1 MMKKFLRWSALL
13 LALCCCL
20 TAFAAAEDEPVVI
33 TTSVDTLTVA
43 VGRIADYELSISPR
57 SAKKGYT
64 FTISDESI
72 AEVLRDGRV
81 KGLKPGNCT
90 LTIGSKANPTA
101 TKVLDVIVV
110 KPARSVKAQLDQ
122 ETISV
127 GGTAQITAAVTPD
140 DATLQGVTYESRKP
154 EVATVD
160 ENGVVTGVSRGSAAI
175 RVKSE
180 DGYAQTSVTVQVR
193 QPAEE
198 IQLEL
203 SKSTLP
209 ENKTASVKAT
219 VLPKNT
225 NNKKLTWTSSD
236 ESIATVNQDGRVKGL
251 RPGTVTITAASAEV
265 PEVTGSIEVQV
276 VRLAKSVAFAQ
287 KEYGVIL
294 GQTAQ
299 LSVTVSPEDTTDK
312 SVTYQSNNPK
322 KVSVDEN
329 GVVTALAAGK
339 ATITATTADGS
350 RRQAT
355 TAVKVIVP
363 VTGVHFDTPDARV
376 GVDYYRTLNAVLEPK
391 EATNHNMTWTSS
403 DESIATVTGT
413 TNKPRVVGK
422 RWGRCV
428 VTGVTEDGGYTCT
441 VNINVGSLRHAAK
454 LVKLELRNHQPYLRL
469 KNVSNL
475 NLTGITF
482 AMKGTDEHDQPITMS
497 FRTGDTLYAEYPSDL
512 GPDETTYSGGFMLY
526 QPADFSHLENLSVAI
541 TGWTTDTGYYGSD
554 GQLYYTYNVPQD
566 QWDWISV
573 QTDLYR
579 TTPRTPTPTQAPT
592 QTVQNQ

>member
-1 MMKKFLRWSALL
+1 MKKFLRWNALL

-20 TAFAAAEDEPVVI
+20 TAFALAEEEPVVI

-43 VGRIADYELSISPR
+43 VGRIVDYELSISPR

-64 FTISDESI
+64 FTISDETV

-81 KGLKPGNCT
+81 KGRKQGTCT
-90 LTIGSKANPTA
+90 LTIGSKVDPTA

-110 KPARSVKAQLDQ
+110 QPAKSVKAQLDQ
-122 ETISV
+122 ETLSV
-127 GGTAQITAAVTPD
+127 GQTAQITASVSPE

-160 ENGVVTGVSRGSAAI
+160 ENGVVTGMSRGSATI

-203 SKSTLP
+203 AKATLP
-209 ENKTASVKAT
+209 EGKTATVKAT
-219 VLPKNT
+219 VLPKDT
-225 NNKKLTWTSSD
+225 NNKKLTWSSSD
-236 ESIATVNQDGRVKGL
+236 ESIATVNREGRVKGIQ
-251 RPGTVTITAASAEV
+251 PGTVTITAASAEV
-265 PEVTGSIEVQV
+265 PEVTGSIDVQV
-276 VRLAKSVAFAQ
+276 VRLAKSVAFEQ
-287 KEYGVIL
+287 KEYDVIL

-299 LSVTVSPEDTTDK
+299 LAVTVGPEDTTDK
-312 SVTYQSNNPK
+312 SVTYKSNNPK

-355 TAVKVIVP
+355 TVVRVIVP
-363 VTGVHFDTPDARV
+363 VTGVHFDQTDARV

-391 EATNHNMTWTSS
+391 DATNHNMTWTSS
-403 DESIATVTGT
+403 DESIATITGT

-422 RWGRCV
+422 HWGRCV
-428 VTGVTEDGGYTCT
+428 VTGTTEDGGYTCSL
-441 VNINVGSLRHAAK
+441 NINVGSLRHAVK
-454 LVKLELRNHQPYLRL
+454 IVKLELRNHQPYLRL

-475 NLTGITF
+475 NLTGISF
-482 AMKGTDEHDQPITMS
+482 AVTGTDEYDTPITMS
-497 FRTGDTLYAEYPSDL
+497 YRTGNTLYAEYL
-512 GPDETTYSGGFMLY
+512 AELAPDEYTSSEGFTWY
-526 QPADFSHLENLSVAI
+526 QPADFRHLENLSIAI
-541 TGWTTDTGYYGSD
+541 TGFTTDTGYYGSD
-554 GQLYYTYNVPQD
+554 GTLYYTYNVPQD
-566 QWDWISV
+566 QWDWVSV

-579 TTPRTPTPTQAPT
+579 ATPRTPAATEEPTK
-592 QTVQNQ
+592 

>member
-1 MMKKFLRWSALL
+1 MMKKFLRWNALL

-20 TAFAAAEDEPVVI
+20 TAFALAEEEPVVI

-57 SAKKGYT
+57 SARKGYT
-64 FTISDESI
+64 FTISDETI
-72 AEVLRDGRV
+72 AEALRDGRV
-81 KGLKPGNCT
+81 KGLRQGTCT
-90 LTIGSKANPTA
+90 LTIGSKADPTV

-110 KPARSVKAQLDQ
+110 QPAKSIKAQLDQ

-127 GGTAQITAAVTPD
+127 GQTAQITAELRPD
-140 DATLQGVTYESRKP
+140 DATLRGAAYESRRP

-160 ENGVVTGVSRGSAAI
+160 ANGVVTGVSRGSATI

-193 QPAEE
+193 QPAEAIE
-198 IQLEL
+198 LEL
-203 SKSTLP
+203 PKSTLP
-209 ENKTASVKAT
+209 EGKTATVKAT
-219 VLPKNT
+219 VLPKDT

-236 ESIATVNQDGRVKGL
+236 ERIATVNREGRVKGVQ
-251 RPGTVTITAASAEV
+251 PGTVTITAASAEV
-265 PEVTGSIEVQV
+265 PEVTGSIDVQV
-276 VRLAKSVAFAQ
+276 VRLARSAAFAQ
-287 KEYGVIL
+287 KEYDVIL

-299 LSVTVSPEDTTDK
+299 LAVAVSPEDTTDK
-312 SVTYQSNNPK
+312 SVTYKSNNPK

-355 TAVKVIVP
+355 TVVKVIVP
-363 VTGVHFDTPDARV
+363 VTGVRFDTPDARV

-391 EATNHNMTWTSS
+391 DATNHNMTWTSS

-428 VTGVTEDGGYTCT
+428 ITGVTEDGGYTCS
-441 VNINVGSLRHAAK
+441 VNINVGSLRHAAR
-454 LVKLELRNHQPYLRL
+454 LVKLELRKHQPYLRL

-482 AMKGTDEHDQPITMS
+482 AMKGTDEHDQPIVMS
-497 FRTGDTLYAEYPSDL
+497 FRTGDTLYAEYLSEL
-512 GPDETTYSGGFMLY
+512 APDEYTYSDGFTLY
-526 QPADFSHLENLSVAI
+526 QPADFTHLENLSVAI
-541 TGWTTDTGYYGSD
+541 TGWTTDTG
-554 GQLYYTYNVPQD
+554 
-566 QWDWISV
+566 
-573 QTDLYR
+573 
-579 TTPRTPTPTQAPT
+579 
-592 QTVQNQ
+592 

>member
-1 MMKKFLRWSALL
+1 MMKKFLRWNALL

-20 TAFAAAEDEPVVI
+20 TAFALAEEEPVVI

-43 VGRIADYELSISPR
+43 VGHIADYELSISPR
-57 SAKKGYT
+57 SARKGYT
-64 FTISDESI
+64 FTISDETI
-72 AEVLRDGRV
+72 AEALRDGRV
-81 KGLKPGNCT
+81 KGLRQGACT
-90 LTIGSKANPTA
+90 LTIGSKADPTV

-110 KPARSVKAQLDQ
+110 QPAKSIKAQLDQ

-127 GGTAQITAAVTPD
+127 GQTAQITAELRPD
-140 DATLQGVTYESRKP
+140 GATLRGAAYESRRP

-160 ENGVVTGVSRGSAAI
+160 ENGVVTGVSRGSATI
-175 RVKSE
+175 RVRSE

-193 QPAEE
+193 QPAEAIE
-198 IQLEL
+198 LDL

-209 ENKTASVKAT
+209 EGKTATVKAT
-219 VLPKNT
+219 VLPRDT

-236 ESIATVNQDGRVKGL
+236 EHIATVNREGQVKGVQ
-251 RPGTVTITAASAEV
+251 PGTVTITAASAEV
-265 PEVTGSIEVQV
+265 PEVTGSIDVQV
-276 VRLAKSVAFAQ
+276 VRLARSAAFAQ

-299 LSVTVSPEDTTDK
+299 LAVAVSPEDTTDK
-312 SVTYQSNNPK
+312 SVTYKSNNPK

-355 TAVKVIVP
+355 TVVKVIVP
-363 VTGVHFDTPDARV
+363 VTGVRFDTPDARV

-391 EATNHNMTWTSS
+391 DATNHNMTWTSS

-428 VTGVTEDGGYTCT
+428 ITGVTEDGGYTCS
-441 VNINVGSLRHAAK
+441 VNINVGSLRHAAR
-454 LVKLELRNHQPYLRL
+454 LVKLELRKHQPYLRL

-482 AMKGTDEHDQPITMS
+482 AMKGTDEHDQPIVMS
-497 FRTGDTLYAEYPSDL
+497 FRTGDTLYAEYLSEL
-512 GPDETTYSGGFMLY
+512 APDEYTYSDGFTLY
-526 QPADFSHLENLSVAI
+526 QPADFTHLENLSVAI

-579 TTPRTPTPTQAPT
+579 TTPRTPAATEEPAK
-592 QTVQNQ
+592 

>member
-1 MMKKFLRWSALL
+1 MMKKFLRWNALL

-20 TAFAAAEDEPVVI
+20 TAFALAEEEPVVI

-57 SAKKGYT
+57 SARKGYT
-64 FTISDESI
+64 FTISDETI
-72 AEVLRDGRV
+72 AEALRDGRV
-81 KGLKPGNCT
+81 KGLRQGTCT
-90 LTIGSKANPTA
+90 LTIGSKADPTV

-110 KPARSVKAQLDQ
+110 QPAKSIKAQLDQ

-127 GGTAQITAAVTPD
+127 GQTAQITAELRPD
-140 DATLQGVTYESRKP
+140 DATLRGAAYESRRP

-160 ENGVVTGVSRGSAAI
+160 ENGVVTGVSRGSATI
-175 RVKSE
+175 RVRSE

-193 QPAEE
+193 QPAEAIE
-198 IQLEL
+198 LEL
-203 SKSTLP
+203 PKSTLP
-209 ENKTASVKAT
+209 EGKTATVKAT
-219 VLPKNT
+219 VLPKDT

-236 ESIATVNQDGRVKGL
+236 ERIATVNREGRVKGIQ
-251 RPGTVTITAASAEV
+251 PGTVTITAASAEV
-265 PEVTGSIEVQV
+265 PEVTGSIDVQV
-276 VRLAKSVAFAQ
+276 VRLARSAAFAQ
-287 KEYGVIL
+287 KEYDVIL

-299 LSVTVSPEDTTDK
+299 LAVAVSPEDTTDK
-312 SVTYQSNNPK
+312 SVTYKSNNPK

-355 TAVKVIVP
+355 TVVKVIVP
-363 VTGVHFDTPDARV
+363 VTGVRFDTPDARV

-391 EATNHNMTWTSS
+391 DATNHNMTWTSS

-428 VTGVTEDGGYTCT
+428 ITGVTEDGGYTCS

-454 LVKLELRNHQPYLRL
+454 LVKLELRKHQPYLRL

-482 AMKGTDEHDQPITMS
+482 AMKGTDEHDQPIVMS
-497 FRTGDTLYAEYPSDL
+497 FRTGDTLYAEYLSEL
-512 GPDETTYSGGFMLY
+512 APDEYTYSDGFTLY
-526 QPADFSHLENLSVAI
+526 QPADFTHLENLSVAI

-579 TTPRTPTPTQAPT
+579 TTPRTPAATEEPAK
-592 QTVQNQ
+592 

>member
-1 MMKKFLRWSALL
+1 MKKFLRWNALL

-20 TAFAAAEDEPVVI
+20 TAFALAEEEPVVI

-57 SAKKGYT
+57 SARKGYT
-64 FTISDESI
+64 FTISDENI
-72 AEVLRDGRV
+72 AEALRDGRV
-81 KGLKPGNCT
+81 KGLRQGTCT
-90 LTIGSKANPTA
+90 LTIGSKADPTV

-110 KPARSVKAQLDQ
+110 QPAKSIKAQLDQ

-127 GGTAQITAAVTPD
+127 GQTAQITTELRPD
-140 DATLQGVTYESRKP
+140 DATLRGAVYESRRP

-160 ENGVVTGVSRGSAAI
+160 ENGVVTGVSRGSATI
-175 RVKSE
+175 RVRSE

-193 QPAEE
+193 QPAEAIE
-198 IQLEL
+198 LEL
-203 SKSTLP
+203 PKSTLP
-209 ENKTASVKAT
+209 EGKTATVKAT
-219 VLPKNT
+219 VLPKDT

-236 ESIATVNQDGRVKGL
+236 ERIATVNREGRVKGIQ
-251 RPGTVTITAASAEV
+251 PGTVTITAASAEV
-265 PEVTGSIEVQV
+265 PEVTGSIDVQV
-276 VRLAKSVAFAQ
+276 VRLARSAAFAQ
-287 KEYGVIL
+287 KEYDVIL
-294 GQTAQ
+294 GQTVQ
-299 LSVTVSPEDTTDK
+299 LAVAVSPEDTTDK
-312 SVTYQSNNPK
+312 SVTYKSNNPK

-355 TAVKVIVP
+355 TVVKVIVP
-363 VTGVHFDTPDARV
+363 VTGVRFDTPDARV

-391 EATNHNMTWTSS
+391 DATNHNMTWTSS

-428 VTGVTEDGGYTCT
+428 ITGVTEDGGYTCS
-441 VNINVGSLRHAAK
+441 VNINVGSLRHAAR
-454 LVKLELRNHQPYLRL
+454 LVKLELRKHQPYLRL

-482 AMKGTDEHDQPITMS
+482 AMKGTDEHDQPIVMS
-497 FRTGDTLYAEYPSDL
+497 FRTGDTLYAEYLSEL
-512 GPDETTYSGGFMLY
+512 APDEYTYSDGFTLY
-526 QPADFSHLENLSVAI
+526 QPADFTHLENLSVAI

-579 TTPRTPTPTQAPT
+579 TTPRTPAATEEPAK
-592 QTVQNQ
+592 

>member
-1 MMKKFLRWSALL
+1 MMKKFLRWNALL

-20 TAFAAAEDEPVVI
+20 TAFAMAETEPVVI

-43 VGRIADYELSISPR
+43 VGRIADYELSISPH

-64 FTISDESI
+64 FTISDETV

-81 KGLKPGNCT
+81 KGLKQGNCT
-90 LTIGSKANPTA
+90 LTIGSKVDPTA

-110 KPARSVKAQLDQ
+110 QPARSVKAQLDQ
-122 ETISV
+122 ETVFV
-127 GGTAQITAAVTPD
+127 GRTAQITASVRPE
-140 DATLQGVTYESRKP
+140 DATLQGVLYDSRRP

-160 ENGVVTGVSRGSAAI
+160 ANGVVTGVSRGSATI

-198 IQLEL
+198 IRLEL
-203 SKSTLP
+203 AKGTVP
-209 ENKTASVKAT
+209 ENKTETVKAT
-219 VLPKNT
+219 VLPKDT

-236 ESIATVNQDGRVKGL
+236 PSIATVNEDGRVKGL
-251 RPGTVTITAASAEV
+251 RPGTVTITAASAEA
-265 PEVTGSIEVQV
+265 PEVTGSIDVQV
-276 VRLAKSVAFAQ
+276 VRLAKSVAFVQ
-287 KEYGVIL
+287 KEYDVII

-355 TAVKVIVP
+355 TVVKVIVP

-391 EATNHNMTWTSS
+391 DATNHNMTWISS

-422 RWGRCV
+422 RWGRCII
-428 VTGVTEDGGYTCT
+428 TGVTEDGGYTCT

-579 TTPRTPTPTQAPT
+579 TTPRTPTPTEAPA

>member
-1 MMKKFLRWSALL
+1 MMKKFLRWNALL

-20 TAFAAAEDEPVVI
+20 TAFALAEEEPVVI

-57 SAKKGYT
+57 SARKGYT
-64 FTISDESI
+64 FTISDETI
-72 AEVLRDGRV
+72 AEALRDGRV
-81 KGLKPGNCT
+81 KGLRQGTCT
-90 LTIGSKANPTA
+90 LTIGSKADPTV

-110 KPARSVKAQLDQ
+110 QPAKSIKAQLDQ

-127 GGTAQITAAVTPD
+127 GQTAQITAELRPD
-140 DATLQGVTYESRKP
+140 DATLRGAAYESRRP

-160 ENGVVTGVSRGSAAI
+160 ANGVVTGVSRGSATI

-193 QPAEE
+193 QPAEAIE
-198 IQLEL
+198 LEL
-203 SKSTLP
+203 PKSTLP
-209 ENKTASVKAT
+209 EGKTATVKAT
-219 VLPKNT
+219 VLPKDT

-236 ESIATVNQDGRVKGL
+236 ERIATVNREGRVKGVQ
-251 RPGTVTITAASAEV
+251 PGTVTITAASAEV
-265 PEVTGSIEVQV
+265 PEVTGSIDVQV
-276 VRLAKSVAFAQ
+276 VRLARSAAFAQ
-287 KEYGVIL
+287 KEYDVIL

-299 LSVTVSPEDTTDK
+299 LAVAVSPEDTTDK
-312 SVTYQSNNPK
+312 SVTYKSNNPK

-355 TAVKVIVP
+355 TVVKVIVP
-363 VTGVHFDTPDARV
+363 VTGVRFDTPDARV

-391 EATNHNMTWTSS
+391 DATNHNMTWTSS

-428 VTGVTEDGGYTCT
+428 ITGVTEDGGYTCS
-441 VNINVGSLRHAAK
+441 VNINVGSLRHAAR
-454 LVKLELRNHQPYLRL
+454 LVKLELRKHQPYLRL

-482 AMKGTDEHDQPITMS
+482 AMKGTDEHDQPIVMS
-497 FRTGDTLYAEYPSDL
+497 FRTGDTLYAEYLSEL
-512 GPDETTYSGGFMLY
+512 APDEYTYSDGFTLY
-526 QPADFSHLENLSVAI
+526 QPADFTHLENLSVAI

-579 TTPRTPTPTQAPT
+579 TTPRTPAATEEPAK
-592 QTVQNQ
+592 

>member
-1 MMKKFLRWSALL
+1 MKKFLRWNALL

-20 TAFAAAEDEPVVI
+20 TAFALAEEEPVVI

-57 SAKKGYT
+57 SARKGYT
-64 FTISDESI
+64 FTISDETI
-72 AEVLRDGRV
+72 AEALRDGRV
-81 KGLKPGNCT
+81 KGLRQGTCT
-90 LTIGSKANPTA
+90 LTIGSKADPTV

-110 KPARSVKAQLDQ
+110 QPAKSIKAQLDQ

-127 GGTAQITAAVTPD
+127 GQTAQITAELRPD
-140 DATLQGVTYESRKP
+140 DATLRGAAYESRRP

-160 ENGVVTGVSRGSAAI
+160 ENGVVTGVSRGSATI
-175 RVKSE
+175 RVRSE

-193 QPAEE
+193 QPAEAIE
-198 IQLEL
+198 LEL
-203 SKSTLP
+203 PKSTLP
-209 ENKTASVKAT
+209 EGKTATVKAT
-219 VLPKNT
+219 VLPKDT

-236 ESIATVNQDGRVKGL
+236 ERIATVNREGRVKGVQ
-251 RPGTVTITAASAEV
+251 PGTVTITAASAEV
-265 PEVTGSIEVQV
+265 PEVTGSIDVQV
-276 VRLAKSVAFAQ
+276 VRLARSAAFAQ
-287 KEYGVIL
+287 KEYDVIM

-299 LSVTVSPEDTTDK
+299 LAVAVSPEDTTDK
-312 SVTYQSNNPK
+312 SVTYKSNNPK

-355 TAVKVIVP
+355 TVVKVIVP
-363 VTGVHFDTPDARV
+363 VTGVRFDTPDARV

-391 EATNHNMTWTSS
+391 DATNHNMTWTSS

-428 VTGVTEDGGYTCT
+428 ITGVTEDGGYTCS
-441 VNINVGSLRHAAK
+441 VNINVGSLRHAAR
-454 LVKLELRNHQPYLRL
+454 LVKLELRKHQPYLRL

-482 AMKGTDEHDQPITMS
+482 AMKGTDEHDQPIVMS
-497 FRTGDTLYAEYPSDL
+497 FRTGDTLYAEYLSEL
-512 GPDETTYSGGFMLY
+512 APDEYTYSDGFTLY
-526 QPADFSHLENLSVAI
+526 QPADFTHLENLSVAI

-579 TTPRTPTPTQAPT
+579 TTPRTPAATEEPAK
-592 QTVQNQ
+592 

>member
-1 MMKKFLRWSALL
+1 MKKFLRWNALL

-20 TAFAAAEDEPVVI
+20 TAFALAEEEPVVI

-57 SAKKGYT
+57 SARKGYT
-64 FTISDESI
+64 FTISDETI
-72 AEVLRDGRV
+72 AEALRDGRV
-81 KGLKPGNCT
+81 KGLRQGTCT
-90 LTIGSKANPTA
+90 LTIGSKADPTV

-110 KPARSVKAQLDQ
+110 QPAKSIKAQLDQ

-127 GGTAQITAAVTPD
+127 GQTAQITAELRPD
-140 DATLQGVTYESRKP
+140 DATLRGAAYESRRP

-160 ENGVVTGVSRGSAAI
+160 ENGVVTGVSRGSATI
-175 RVKSE
+175 RVRSE

-193 QPAEE
+193 QPAETIE
-198 IQLEL
+198 LEL
-203 SKSTLP
+203 PKSTLP
-209 ENKTASVKAT
+209 EGKTATVKAT
-219 VLPKNT
+219 VLPKDT

-236 ESIATVNQDGRVKGL
+236 ERIATVNREGRVKGIQ
-251 RPGTVTITAASAEV
+251 PGTVTITAASAEV
-265 PEVTGSIEVQV
+265 PEVTGSIDVQV
-276 VRLAKSVAFAQ
+276 VRLARSAAFAQ
-287 KEYGVIL
+287 KEYDVIL

-299 LSVTVSPEDTTDK
+299 LAVAVSPEDTTDK
-312 SVTYQSNNPK
+312 SVTYKSNNPK

-355 TAVKVIVP
+355 TVVKVIVP
-363 VTGVHFDTPDARV
+363 VTGVRFDTPDARV

-391 EATNHNMTWTSS
+391 DATNHNMTWTSS

-428 VTGVTEDGGYTCT
+428 ITGVTEDGGYTCS
-441 VNINVGSLRHAAK
+441 VNINVGSLRHAAR
-454 LVKLELRNHQPYLRL
+454 LVKLELRKHQPYLRL

-482 AMKGTDEHDQPITMS
+482 AMKGTDEHDQSIVMS
-497 FRTGDTLYAEYPSDL
+497 FRTGDTLYAEYLSEL
-512 GPDETTYSGGFMLY
+512 APDEYTYSDGFTLY
-526 QPADFSHLENLSVAI
+526 QPADFTHLENLSVAI

-579 TTPRTPTPTQAPT
+579 TTPRTPAATEEPAK
-592 QTVQNQ
+592 

>member
-1 MMKKFLRWSALL
+1 MMKKFLRWNALL

-20 TAFAAAEDEPVVI
+20 TAFALAEEEPVVI

-57 SAKKGYT
+57 SARKGYT
-64 FTISDESI
+64 FTISDETI
-72 AEVLRDGRV
+72 AEALRDGRV
-81 KGLKPGNCT
+81 KGLRQGTCT
-90 LTIGSKANPTA
+90 LTIGSKVDPTA
-101 TKVLDVIVV
+101 TKVLEVIVV
-110 KPARSVKAQLDQ
+110 QPARSVKAQLDK
-122 ETISV
+122 ETVFV
-127 GGTAQITAAVTPD
+127 GRTAQITASVRPE
-140 DATLQGVTYESRKP
+140 DATLQGVLYDSRRP

-160 ENGVVTGVSRGSAAI
+160 ANGVVTGVSRGSATI

-198 IQLEL
+198 IRLEL
-203 SKSTLP
+203 AKGTVP
-209 ENKTASVKAT
+209 ENKTATVKAT
-219 VLPKNT
+219 VLPKDT

-236 ESIATVNQDGRVKGL
+236 ERIATVNREGRVKGL
-251 RPGTVTITAASAEV
+251 QPGTVTITAASAEV
-265 PEVTGSIEVQV
+265 PEVTGSIDVQV
-276 VRLAKSVAFAQ
+276 VRLAKSAAFAQ
-287 KEYGVIL
+287 KEYDVIM

-299 LSVTVSPEDTTDK
+299 LAVAVSPEDTTDK
-312 SVTYQSNNPK
+312 SVTYKSNNPK

-355 TAVKVIVP
+355 TVVKVIVP
-363 VTGVHFDTPDARV
+363 VTGVRFDTPDARV

-391 EATNHNMTWTSS
+391 DATNHNMTWTSS

-428 VTGVTEDGGYTCT
+428 ITGVTEDGGYTCS
-441 VNINVGSLRHAAK
+441 VNINVGSLRHAAR
-454 LVKLELRNHQPYLRL
+454 LVKLELRKHQPYLRL

-482 AMKGTDEHDQPITMS
+482 AMKGTDEHDQPIVMS
-497 FRTGDTLYAEYPSDL
+497 FRTGDTLYAEYLSEL
-512 GPDETTYSGGFMLY
+512 APDEYTYSDGFTLY
-526 QPADFSHLENLSVAI
+526 QPADFTHLENLSVAI

-579 TTPRTPTPTQAPT
+579 ATPRTPAATEEPAK
-592 QTVQNQ
+592 

>member
-1 MMKKFLRWSALL
+1 MMKKFLRWNALL

-20 TAFAAAEDEPVVI
+20 TAFALAEEEPVVI

-57 SAKKGYT
+57 SARKGYT
-64 FTISDESI
+64 FTISDETI
-72 AEVLRDGRV
+72 AEALRDGRV
-81 KGLKPGNCT
+81 KGLRQGTCT
-90 LTIGSKANPTA
+90 LTIGSKADPTV

-110 KPARSVKAQLDQ
+110 QPAKSIKAQLDQ

-127 GGTAQITAAVTPD
+127 GQTAQITAELRPD
-140 DATLQGVTYESRKP
+140 DATLRGAAYESRRP

-160 ENGVVTGVSRGSAAI
+160 ENGVVTGVSRGSATI
-175 RVKSE
+175 RVRSE

-193 QPAEE
+193 QPAETIE
-198 IQLEL
+198 LEL
-203 SKSTLP
+203 PKSTLP
-209 ENKTASVKAT
+209 EGKTATVKAT
-219 VLPKNT
+219 VLPKDT

-236 ESIATVNQDGRVKGL
+236 ERIATVNREGRVKGIQ
-251 RPGTVTITAASAEV
+251 PGTVTITAASAEV
-265 PEVTGSIEVQV
+265 PEVTGSIDVQV
-276 VRLAKSVAFAQ
+276 VRLARSAAFAQ
-287 KEYGVIL
+287 KEYDVIL

-299 LSVTVSPEDTTDK
+299 LAVAVSPEDTTDK
-312 SVTYQSNNPK
+312 SVTYKSNNPK

-355 TAVKVIVP
+355 TVVKVIVP
-363 VTGVHFDTPDARV
+363 VTGVRFDTPDARV

-391 EATNHNMTWTSS
+391 DATNHNMTWTSS

-428 VTGVTEDGGYTCT
+428 ITGVTEDGGYTCS
-441 VNINVGSLRHAAK
+441 VNINVGSLRHAAR
-454 LVKLELRNHQPYLRL
+454 LVKLELRKHQPYLRL

-482 AMKGTDEHDQPITMS
+482 AMKGTDEHDQSIVMS
-497 FRTGDTLYAEYPSDL
+497 FRTGDTLYAEYLSEL
-512 GPDETTYSGGFMLY
+512 APDEYTYSDGFTLY
-526 QPADFSHLENLSVAI
+526 QPADFTHLENLSVAI

-579 TTPRTPTPTQAPT
+579 TTPRTPAATEEPAK
-592 QTVQNQ
+592 

>member
-1 MMKKFLRWSALL
+1 MMKKFLRWNALL

-20 TAFAAAEDEPVVI
+20 TAFALAEEEPVVI

-57 SAKKGYT
+57 SARKGYT
-64 FTISDESI
+64 FTISDETI
-72 AEVLRDGRV
+72 AEALRDGRV
-81 KGLKPGNCT
+81 KGLRQGTCT
-90 LTIGSKANPTA
+90 LTIGSKADPTV

-110 KPARSVKAQLDQ
+110 QPAKSIKAQLDQ

-127 GGTAQITAAVTPD
+127 GQTAQITAELRPD
-140 DATLQGVTYESRKP
+140 DATLRGAAYESRRP

-160 ENGVVTGVSRGSAAI
+160 ENGVVTGVSRGSATI
-175 RVKSE
+175 RVRSE

-193 QPAEE
+193 QPAEAIE
-198 IQLEL
+198 LEL
-203 SKSTLP
+203 PKSTLP
-209 ENKTASVKAT
+209 EGKTATVKAT
-219 VLPKNT
+219 VLPKDT

-236 ESIATVNQDGRVKGL
+236 ERIATVNREGRVKGVQ
-251 RPGTVTITAASAEV
+251 PGTVTVTAASAEV
-265 PEVTGSIEVQV
+265 PEVTGSIDVQV
-276 VRLAKSVAFAQ
+276 VRLARSAAFTQ
-287 KEYGVIL
+287 KEYDVIL

-299 LSVTVSPEDTTDK
+299 LAVAVSPEDTTDK
-312 SVTYQSNNPK
+312 SVTYKSNNPK

-355 TAVKVIVP
+355 TVVKVIVP
-363 VTGVHFDTPDARV
+363 VTGVRFDTPDARV

-391 EATNHNMTWTSS
+391 DATNHNMTWTSS

-428 VTGVTEDGGYTCT
+428 ITGVTEDGGYTCS
-441 VNINVGSLRHAAK
+441 VNINVGSLRHAAR
-454 LVKLELRNHQPYLRL
+454 LVKLELRKHQPYLRL

-482 AMKGTDEHDQPITMS
+482 AMKGTDEHDQPIVMS
-497 FRTGDTLYAEYPSDL
+497 FRTGDTLYAEYLSEL
-512 GPDETTYSGGFMLY
+512 APDEYSYSDGFTLY
-526 QPADFSHLENLSVAI
+526 QPADFTHLENLSVAI

-579 TTPRTPTPTQAPT
+579 TTPHTPAATEEPAK
-592 QTVQNQ
+592 

>member
-1 MMKKFLRWSALL
+1 MMKKFLRWNALL

-20 TAFAAAEDEPVVI
+20 TAFALAEEEPVVI

-57 SAKKGYT
+57 SARKGYT
-64 FTISDESI
+64 FTISDETI
-72 AEVLRDGRV
+72 AEALRDGRV
-81 KGLKPGNCT
+81 KGLRQGTCT
-90 LTIGSKANPTA
+90 LTIGSKADPTV

-110 KPARSVKAQLDQ
+110 QPAKSIKAQLDQ

-127 GGTAQITAAVTPD
+127 GQTAQITAELRPD
-140 DATLQGVTYESRKP
+140 DATLRGAAYESRRP

-160 ENGVVTGVSRGSAAI
+160 ENGVVTGVSRGSATI
-175 RVKSE
+175 RVRSE

-193 QPAEE
+193 QPAEAIE
-198 IQLEL
+198 LEL
-203 SKSTLP
+203 PKSTLP
-209 ENKTASVKAT
+209 EGKTATVKAT
-219 VLPKNT
+219 VLPKDT

-236 ESIATVNQDGRVKGL
+236 ERIATVNREGRVKGVQ
-251 RPGTVTITAASAEV
+251 PGTVTITAASAEV
-265 PEVTGSIEVQV
+265 PEVTGSIDVQV
-276 VRLAKSVAFAQ
+276 VRLARSAAFAQ
-287 KEYGVIL
+287 KEYDVIL

-299 LSVTVSPEDTTDK
+299 LAVAVSPEDTTDK
-312 SVTYQSNNPK
+312 SVTYKSNNPK

-355 TAVKVIVP
+355 TVVKVIVP
-363 VTGVHFDTPDARV
+363 VTGVRFDTPDARV

-391 EATNHNMTWTSS
+391 DATNHNMTWTSS

-428 VTGVTEDGGYTCT
+428 ITGVTEDGGYTCS
-441 VNINVGSLRHAAK
+441 VNINVGSLRHAAR
-454 LVKLELRNHQPYLRL
+454 LVKLELRKHQPYLRL

-482 AMKGTDEHDQPITMS
+482 AMKGTDEHDQPIVMS
-497 FRTGDTLYAEYPSDL
+497 FRTGDTLYAEYLSEL
-512 GPDETTYSGGFMLY
+512 APDEYTYSDGFTLY
-526 QPADFSHLENLSVAI
+526 QPADFTHLENLSVAI

-579 TTPRTPTPTQAPT
+579 TTPRTPAATEEPAK
-592 QTVQNQ
+592 

>member
-1 MMKKFLRWSALL
+1 MMKKFLRWNALL

-20 TAFAAAEDEPVVI
+20 TAFALAEEEPVVI

-57 SAKKGYT
+57 SARKGYT
-64 FTISDESI
+64 FTISDETI
-72 AEVLRDGRV
+72 AEALRDGRV
-81 KGLKPGNCT
+81 KGLRQGTCT
-90 LTIGSKANPTA
+90 LTIGSKADPTV
-101 TKVLDVIVV
+101 TKMLDVIVV
-110 KPARSVKAQLDQ
+110 QPAKSIKAQLDQ

-127 GGTAQITAAVTPD
+127 GQTAQITAELRPD
-140 DATLQGVTYESRKP
+140 DATLRGAAYESRRP

-160 ENGVVTGVSRGSAAI
+160 ENGVVTGVSRGSATI
-175 RVKSE
+175 RVRSE

-193 QPAEE
+193 QPAEAIE
-198 IQLEL
+198 LEL
-203 SKSTLP
+203 PKSTLP
-209 ENKTASVKAT
+209 EGKTATVKAT
-219 VLPKNT
+219 VLPKDT

-236 ESIATVNQDGRVKGL
+236 ERIATVNREGRVKGVQ
-251 RPGTVTITAASAEV
+251 PGTVTITAASAEV
-265 PEVTGSIEVQV
+265 PEVTGSIDVQV
-276 VRLAKSVAFAQ
+276 VRLARSAAFAQ
-287 KEYGVIL
+287 KEYDVIL

-299 LSVTVSPEDTTDK
+299 LAVAVSPEDTTDK
-312 SVTYQSNNPK
+312 SVTYKSNNPK

-355 TAVKVIVP
+355 TVVKVIVP
-363 VTGVHFDTPDARV
+363 VTGVRFDTPDARV

-391 EATNHNMTWTSS
+391 DATNHNMTWTSS

-428 VTGVTEDGGYTCT
+428 ITGVTEDGGYTCS
-441 VNINVGSLRHAAK
+441 VNINVGSLRHAAR
-454 LVKLELRNHQPYLRL
+454 LVKLELRKHQPYLRL

-482 AMKGTDEHDQPITMS
+482 AMKGTDEHDQPIVMS
-497 FRTGDTLYAEYPSDL
+497 FRTGDTLYAEYLSEL
-512 GPDETTYSGGFMLY
+512 APDEYTYSDGFTLY
-526 QPADFSHLENLSVAI
+526 QPADFTHLENLSVAI

-579 TTPRTPTPTQAPT
+579 TTPRTPAATEEPAK
-592 QTVQNQ
+592 

>member
-1 MMKKFLRWSALL
+1 MMKKFLRWNALL

-20 TAFAAAEDEPVVI
+20 TAFALAEEEPVVI

-43 VGRIADYELSISPR
+43 VGRIVDYELSISPR

-64 FTISDESI
+64 FTISDETV

-81 KGLKPGNCT
+81 KGRKQGTCT
-90 LTIGSKANPTA
+90 LTIGSKVDPTA

-110 KPARSVKAQLDQ
+110 QPAKSVKAQLDQ
-122 ETISV
+122 ETLSV
-127 GGTAQITAAVTPD
+127 GQTAQITASVSPE

-160 ENGVVTGVSRGSAAI
+160 ENGVVTGVSRGSATI

-180 DGYAQTSVTVQVR
+180 DGYAQTRVTVQVR

-203 SKSTLP
+203 AKATLP
-209 ENKTASVKAT
+209 EGKTATVKAT
-219 VLPKNT
+219 VLPKDT
-225 NNKKLTWTSSD
+225 NNKKLTWSSSD
-236 ESIATVNQDGRVKGL
+236 ESIATVNREGRVKGIQ
-251 RPGTVTITAASAEV
+251 PGTVTITAASAEV
-265 PEVTGSIEVQV
+265 PEVTGSIDVQV
-276 VRLAKSVAFAQ
+276 VRLAKSVAFEQ
-287 KEYGVIL
+287 KEYDVIL

-299 LSVTVSPEDTTDK
+299 LAVTVGPEDTTDK
-312 SVTYQSNNPK
+312 SVTYKSNNPK

-355 TAVKVIVP
+355 TVVRVIVP
-363 VTGVHFDTPDARV
+363 VTGVHFDQTDARV

-391 EATNHNMTWTSS
+391 DATNHNMTWTSS
-403 DESIATVTGT
+403 DESIATITGT

-422 RWGRCV
+422 HWGRCV
-428 VTGVTEDGGYTCT
+428 VTGTTEDGGYTCSL
-441 VNINVGSLRHAAK
+441 NINVGSLRHAVK
-454 LVKLELRNHQPYLRL
+454 IVKLELRNHQPYLRL

-475 NLTGITF
+475 NLTGISF
-482 AMKGTDEHDQPITMS
+482 AVTGTDEYDTPITMS
-497 FRTGDTLYAEYPSDL
+497 YRTGNTLYAEYL
-512 GPDETTYSGGFMLY
+512 AELAPDEYTSSEGFTWY
-526 QPADFSHLENLSVAI
+526 QPADFRHLENLSIAI
-541 TGWTTDTGYYGSD
+541 TGFTTDTGYYGSD
-554 GQLYYTYNVPQD
+554 GTLYYTYNVPQD
-566 QWDWISV
+566 QWDWVSV

-579 TTPRTPTPTQAPT
+579 ATPRTPAATEEPTK
-592 QTVQNQ
+592 

>member
-1 MMKKFLRWSALL
+1 MMKKFLRWNALL

-20 TAFAAAEDEPVVI
+20 TAFALAEEEPVVI

-57 SAKKGYT
+57 SARKGYT
-64 FTISDESI
+64 FTISDETI
-72 AEVLRDGRV
+72 AEALRDGRV
-81 KGLKPGNCT
+81 KGLRQGTCT
-90 LTIGSKANPTA
+90 LTIGSKADPTV

-110 KPARSVKAQLDQ
+110 QPAKSIKAQLDQ
-122 ETISV
+122 ETIFV
-127 GGTAQITAAVTPD
+127 GQTAQITAELRPD
-140 DATLQGVTYESRKP
+140 DATLRGAAYESRRP

-160 ENGVVTGVSRGSAAI
+160 ENGVVTGVSRGSATI
-175 RVKSE
+175 RVRSE

-193 QPAEE
+193 QPAEAIE
-198 IQLEL
+198 LEL
-203 SKSTLP
+203 PKSTLP
-209 ENKTASVKAT
+209 EGKTATVKAT
-219 VLPKNT
+219 VLPKDT

-236 ESIATVNQDGRVKGL
+236 ERIATVNREGRVKGVQ
-251 RPGTVTITAASAEV
+251 PGTVTITAASAEV
-265 PEVTGSIEVQV
+265 PEVTGSIDVQV
-276 VRLAKSVAFAQ
+276 VRLARSAAFTQ
-287 KEYGVIL
+287 KEYDVIL

-299 LSVTVSPEDTTDK
+299 LAVAVSPEDTTDK
-312 SVTYQSNNPK
+312 SVTYKSNNPK

-355 TAVKVIVP
+355 TVVKVIVP
-363 VTGVHFDTPDARV
+363 VTGVRFDTPDARV

-391 EATNHNMTWTSS
+391 DATNHNMTWTSS

-428 VTGVTEDGGYTCT
+428 ITGVTEDGGYTCS
-441 VNINVGSLRHAAK
+441 VNINVGSLRHAAR
-454 LVKLELRNHQPYLRL
+454 LVKLELRKHQPYLRL

-482 AMKGTDEHDQPITMS
+482 AMKGTDEHDQPIVMS
-497 FRTGDTLYAEYPSDL
+497 FRTGDTLYAEYLSEL
-512 GPDETTYSGGFMLY
+512 APDEYTYSDGFTLY
-526 QPADFSHLENLSVAI
+526 QPADFTHLENLSVAI

-579 TTPRTPTPTQAPT
+579 TTPRTPASTEEPAK
-592 QTVQNQ
+592 

>member
-1 MMKKFLRWSALL
+1 MMKKFLRWNALL

-20 TAFAAAEDEPVVI
+20 TAFALAEEEPVVI

-57 SAKKGYT
+57 SARKGYT
-64 FTISDESI
+64 FTISDETI
-72 AEVLRDGRV
+72 AEALRDGRV
-81 KGLKPGNCT
+81 KGLRQGTCT
-90 LTIGSKANPTA
+90 LTIGSKADPTV

-110 KPARSVKAQLDQ
+110 QPAKSIKAQLDQ

-127 GGTAQITAAVTPD
+127 GQTAQITAELRPD
-140 DATLQGVTYESRKP
+140 DATLRGAAYESRRP

-160 ENGVVTGVSRGSAAI
+160 ENGVVTGVSRGSATI
-175 RVKSE
+175 RVRSE

-193 QPAEE
+193 QPAEAIE
-198 IQLEL
+198 LEL
-203 SKSTLP
+203 PKSTLP
-209 ENKTASVKAT
+209 EGKTATVKAT
-219 VLPKNT
+219 VLPKDT

-236 ESIATVNQDGRVKGL
+236 ERIATVNREGRVKGVQ
-251 RPGTVTITAASAEV
+251 PGTVTITAASAEV
-265 PEVTGSIEVQV
+265 PEVTGSIDVQV
-276 VRLAKSVAFAQ
+276 VRLARSAAFAQ
-287 KEYGVIL
+287 KEYDVIL

-299 LSVTVSPEDTTDK
+299 LAVAVSPEDTTDK
-312 SVTYQSNNPK
+312 SVTYKSNNPK

-355 TAVKVIVP
+355 TVVKVIVP
-363 VTGVHFDTPDARV
+363 VTGVRFDTPDARV

-391 EATNHNMTWTSS
+391 DATNHNMTWTSS

-428 VTGVTEDGGYTCT
+428 ITGVTEDGGYTCS
-441 VNINVGSLRHAAK
+441 VNINVGSLRHAAR
-454 LVKLELRNHQPYLRL
+454 LVKLELRKHQPYLRL

-482 AMKGTDEHDQPITMS
+482 AMKGTDEHDQPIVMS
-497 FRTGDTLYAEYPSDL
+497 FRTGDTLYAEYLSEL
-512 GPDETTYSGGFMLY
+512 APDEYTYSDGFTLY
-526 QPADFSHLENLSVAI
+526 QPADFTHLENLSVAI

-579 TTPRTPTPTQAPT
+579 TTPHTPAATEEPAK
-592 QTVQNQ
+592 

>member
-1 MMKKFLRWSALL
+1 MMKKFLRWNALL

-20 TAFAAAEDEPVVI
+20 TAFALAEEEPVVI

-43 VGRIADYELSISPR
+43 VGRIVDYELSISPR

-64 FTISDESI
+64 FTISDETV

-81 KGLKPGNCT
+81 KGRKQGTCT
-90 LTIGSKANPTA
+90 LTIGSKVDPTA

-110 KPARSVKAQLDQ
+110 QPAKSVKAQLDQ
-122 ETISV
+122 ETLSV
-127 GGTAQITAAVTPD
+127 GQTAQITASVSPE

-160 ENGVVTGVSRGSAAI
+160 ENGVVTGVSRGSATI

-180 DGYAQTSVTVQVR
+180 DGYVQTSVTVQVR

-203 SKSTLP
+203 AKATLP
-209 ENKTASVKAT
+209 EGKTAAVKAT
-219 VLPKNT
+219 VLPKDT
-225 NNKKLTWTSSD
+225 NNKKLTWSSSD
-236 ESIATVNQDGRVKGL
+236 ESIATVNREGRVKGIQ
-251 RPGTVTITAASAEV
+251 PGTVTITAASAEV
-265 PEVTGSIEVQV
+265 PEVTGSIDVQV
-276 VRLAKSVAFAQ
+276 VRLAKSVAFEQ
-287 KEYGVIL
+287 KEYDVIL

-299 LSVTVSPEDTTDK
+299 LAVTVGPEDTTDK
-312 SVTYQSNNPK
+312 SVTYKSNNPK

-355 TAVKVIVP
+355 TVVRVIVP
-363 VTGVHFDTPDARV
+363 VTGVHFDQTDARV

-391 EATNHNMTWTSS
+391 DATNHNMTWTSS
-403 DESIATVTGT
+403 DESIATITGT

-428 VTGVTEDGGYTCT
+428 VTGTTEDGGYTCSL
-441 VNINVGSLRHAAK
+441 NINVGSLRHAVK
-454 LVKLELRNHQPYLRL
+454 IVKLELRNHQPYLRL

-475 NLTGITF
+475 NLTGISF
-482 AMKGTDEHDQPITMS
+482 AVTGTDEYDTPITMS
-497 FRTGDTLYAEYPSDL
+497 YRTGNTLYAEYL
-512 GPDETTYSGGFMLY
+512 AELAPDEYTSSEGFTWY
-526 QPADFSHLENLSVAI
+526 QPADFRHLENLAIAI
-541 TGWTTDTGYYGSD
+541 TGFTTDTGYYGSD
-554 GQLYYTYNVPQD
+554 GTLYYTYNVPQD
-566 QWDWISV
+566 QWDWVSV

-579 TTPRTPTPTQAPT
+579 ATPRTPAATEEPTK
-592 QTVQNQ
+592 

>member
-1 MMKKFLRWSALL
+1 MMKKFLRWNALL

-20 TAFAAAEDEPVVI
+20 TAFALAEEEPVVI

-57 SAKKGYT
+57 SARKGYT
-64 FTISDESI
+64 FTISDETI
-72 AEVLRDGRV
+72 AEALRDGRV
-81 KGLKPGNCT
+81 KGLRQGTCT
-90 LTIGSKANPTA
+90 LTIGSKADPTV

-110 KPARSVKAQLDQ
+110 QPAKSIKAQLDQ

-127 GGTAQITAAVTPD
+127 GQTAQITAELRPD
-140 DATLQGVTYESRKP
+140 DATLRGAAYESRRP

-160 ENGVVTGVSRGSAAI
+160 ENGVVTGVSRGSATI
-175 RVKSE
+175 RVRSE

-193 QPAEE
+193 QPAEAIE
-198 IQLEL
+198 LEL
-203 SKSTLP
+203 PKSTLP
-209 ENKTASVKAT
+209 EGKTATVKAT
-219 VLPKNT
+219 VLPKDT

-236 ESIATVNQDGRVKGL
+236 ERIATVNREGRVKGVQ
-251 RPGTVTITAASAEV
+251 PGTVTITAASAEV
-265 PEVTGSIEVQV
+265 PEVTGSIDVQV
-276 VRLAKSVAFAQ
+276 VRLARSAAFVQ
-287 KEYGVIL
+287 KEYDVIL

-299 LSVTVSPEDTTDK
+299 LAVAVSPEDTTDK
-312 SVTYQSNNPK
+312 SVTYKSNNPK

-355 TAVKVIVP
+355 TVVKVIVP
-363 VTGVHFDTPDARV
+363 VTGVRFDTPDARV

-391 EATNHNMTWTSS
+391 DATNHNMTWTSS

-428 VTGVTEDGGYTCT
+428 ITGVTEDGGYTCS
-441 VNINVGSLRHAAK
+441 VNINVGSLRHAAR
-454 LVKLELRNHQPYLRL
+454 LVKLELRKHQPYLRL

-482 AMKGTDEHDQPITMS
+482 AMKGTDEHDQPIVMS
-497 FRTGDTLYAEYPSDL
+497 FRTGDTLYAEYLSEL
-512 GPDETTYSGGFMLY
+512 APDEYTYSDGFTLY
-526 QPADFSHLENLSVAI
+526 QPADFTHLENLSVAI

-579 TTPRTPTPTQAPT
+579 TTPRTPAATEEPAK
-592 QTVQNQ
+592 

>member
-1 MMKKFLRWSALL
+1 MMKKFLRWNALL

-20 TAFAAAEDEPVVI
+20 TAFALAEEEPVVI

-57 SAKKGYT
+57 SARKGYT
-64 FTISDESI
+64 FTISDETI
-72 AEVLRDGRV
+72 AEALRDGRV
-81 KGLKPGNCT
+81 KGLRQGTCT
-90 LTIGSKANPTA
+90 LTIGSKADPTV

-110 KPARSVKAQLDQ
+110 QPAKSIKAQLDQ

-127 GGTAQITAAVTPD
+127 GQTAQITAELRPD
-140 DATLQGVTYESRKP
+140 DATLRGAAYESRRP

-160 ENGVVTGVSRGSAAI
+160 ENGVVTGVSRGSATI
-175 RVKSE
+175 RVRSE

-193 QPAEE
+193 QPAEAIE
-198 IQLEL
+198 LEL
-203 SKSTLP
+203 PKSTLP
-209 ENKTASVKAT
+209 EGKTATVKAT
-219 VLPKNT
+219 VLPKDT

-236 ESIATVNQDGRVKGL
+236 ERIATVNREGRVKGVQ
-251 RPGTVTITAASAEV
+251 PGTVTITAASAEV
-265 PEVTGSIEVQV
+265 PEVTGSIDVQV
-276 VRLAKSVAFAQ
+276 VRLARSAAFAQ
-287 KEYGVIL
+287 KEYDVIL

-299 LSVTVSPEDTTDK
+299 LVVAVSPEDTTDK
-312 SVTYQSNNPK
+312 SVTYKSNNPK

-355 TAVKVIVP
+355 TVVKVIVP
-363 VTGVHFDTPDARV
+363 VTGVRFDTPDARV

-391 EATNHNMTWTSS
+391 DATNHNMTWTSS

-579 TTPRTPTPTQAPT
+579 TTPRTPAATEEPAK
-592 QTVQNQ
+592 

>member
-1 MMKKFLRWSALL
+1 MMKKFLRWNALL

-20 TAFAAAEDEPVVI
+20 TAFALAEEEPVVI

-57 SAKKGYT
+57 SARKGYT
-64 FTISDESI
+64 FTISDETI
-72 AEVLRDGRV
+72 AEALRDGRV
-81 KGLKPGNCT
+81 KGLRQGTCT
-90 LTIGSKANPTA
+90 LTIGSKADSTV

-110 KPARSVKAQLDQ
+110 QPAKSIKAQLDQ

-127 GGTAQITAAVTPD
+127 GQTAQITAELRPD
-140 DATLQGVTYESRKP
+140 DATLRGAAYESRRP

-160 ENGVVTGVSRGSAAI
+160 ANGVVTGVSRGSATI
-175 RVKSE
+175 RVRSE

-193 QPAEE
+193 QPAETIE
-198 IQLEL
+198 LEL
-203 SKSTLP
+203 PKSTLP
-209 ENKTASVKAT
+209 EGKTATVKAT
-219 VLPKNT
+219 VLPKDT

-236 ESIATVNQDGRVKGL
+236 ERIATVNREGRVKGIQ
-251 RPGTVTITAASAEV
+251 PGTVTITAASAEV
-265 PEVTGSIEVQV
+265 PEVTGSIDVQV
-276 VRLAKSVAFAQ
+276 VRLARSAAFAQ
-287 KEYGVIL
+287 KEYDVIL

-299 LSVTVSPEDTTDK
+299 LAVAVSPEDTTDK
-312 SVTYQSNNPK
+312 SVTYKSNNPK

-355 TAVKVIVP
+355 TVVKVIVP
-363 VTGVHFDTPDARV
+363 VTGVRFDTPDARV

-391 EATNHNMTWTSS
+391 DATNHNMTWTSS

-428 VTGVTEDGGYTCT
+428 ITGVTEDGGYTCS
-441 VNINVGSLRHAAK
+441 VNINVGSLRHAAR

-579 TTPRTPTPTQAPT
+579 TTPRTPAATEEPAK
-592 QTVQNQ
+592 

>member
-1 MMKKFLRWSALL
+1 M
-13 LALCCCL
+13 
-20 TAFAAAEDEPVVI
+20 
-33 TTSVDTLTVA
+33 
-43 VGRIADYELSISPR
+43 
-57 SAKKGYT
+57 
-64 FTISDESI
+64 
-72 AEVLRDGRV
+72 
-81 KGLKPGNCT
+81 
-90 LTIGSKANPTA
+90 
-101 TKVLDVIVV
+101 V

-127 GGTAQITAAVTPD
+127 GGTAQITAAVKPD

-160 ENGVVTGVSRGSAAI
+160 ENGVVTGVSRGSATI
-175 RVKSE
+175 RVRSE

-219 VLPKNT
+219 VLPKDT

-251 RPGTVTITAASAEV
+251 RPGTITITAASAEV

-355 TAVKVIVP
+355 TTVKVIVP

-391 EATNHNMTWTSS
+391 EATNRSMTWTSS

-428 VTGVTEDGGYTCT
+428 VTGVTEDGGYTCSI
-441 VNINVGSLRHAAK
+441 NINVGSLRHAAK

-579 TTPRTPTPTQAPT
+579 TTPRTPTPTQAPA
-592 QTVQNQ
+592 QTEQNQ

>member
-1 MMKKFLRWSALL
+1 MMKKFLRWNALL

-20 TAFAAAEDEPVVI
+20 TAFALAEEEPVVI

-57 SAKKGYT
+57 SARKGYT
-64 FTISDESI
+64 FTISDETI
-72 AEVLRDGRV
+72 AEALRDGRV
-81 KGLKPGNCT
+81 KGLRQGTCT
-90 LTIGSKANPTA
+90 LTIGSKADPTV

-110 KPARSVKAQLDQ
+110 QPAKSIKAQLDQ

-127 GGTAQITAAVTPD
+127 GQTAQITAELRPD
-140 DATLQGVTYESRKP
+140 DATLRGAAYESRRP

-160 ENGVVTGVSRGSAAI
+160 ENGVVTGVSRGSATI

-193 QPAEE
+193 QPAEAIE
-198 IQLEL
+198 LEL
-203 SKSTLP
+203 PKSTLP
-209 ENKTASVKAT
+209 EGKTATVKAT
-219 VLPKNT
+219 VLPKDT

-236 ESIATVNQDGRVKGL
+236 ERIATVNREGRVKGIQ
-251 RPGTVTITAASAEV
+251 PGTVTITAASAEV
-265 PEVTGSIEVQV
+265 PEVTGSIDVQV
-276 VRLAKSVAFAQ
+276 VRLAKSVAFVQ
-287 KEYGVIL
+287 KEYDVII

-299 LSVTVSPEDTTDK
+299 LAVTVGPEDTTDK
-312 SVTYQSNNPK
+312 SVTYKSNNPK

-355 TAVKVIVP
+355 TVVKVIVP
-363 VTGVHFDTPDARV
+363 VTGVRFDTPDARV

-391 EATNHNMTWTSS
+391 DATNHNMTWTSS

-428 VTGVTEDGGYTCT
+428 ITGVTEDGGYTCS
-441 VNINVGSLRHAAK
+441 VNINVGSLRHAAR
-454 LVKLELRNHQPYLRL
+454 LVKLELRKHQPYLRL

-482 AMKGTDEHDQPITMS
+482 AMKGTDEHDQPIVMS
-497 FRTGDTLYAEYPSDL
+497 FRTGDTLYAEYLSEL
-512 GPDETTYSGGFMLY
+512 APDEYTYSDGFTLY
-526 QPADFSHLENLSVAI
+526 QPADFTHLENLSVAI

-579 TTPRTPTPTQAPT
+579 TTPRTPAATEEPAK
-592 QTVQNQ
+592 

>member
-1 MMKKFLRWSALL
+1 MMKKFLRWNALL

-20 TAFAAAEDEPVVI
+20 TAFALAEEEPVVI

-57 SAKKGYT
+57 SARKGYT
-64 FTISDESI
+64 FTISDETI
-72 AEVLRDGRV
+72 AEALRDGRV
-81 KGLKPGNCT
+81 KGLRQGTCT
-90 LTIGSKANPTA
+90 LTIGSKADPTV

-110 KPARSVKAQLDQ
+110 QPAKSIKAQLDQ
-122 ETISV
+122 ETIFV
-127 GGTAQITAAVTPD
+127 GQTAQITAELRPD
-140 DATLQGVTYESRKP
+140 DATLRGAAYESRRP

-160 ENGVVTGVSRGSAAI
+160 ENGVVTGVSRGSATI
-175 RVKSE
+175 RVRSE

-193 QPAEE
+193 QPAEAIE
-198 IQLEL
+198 LEL
-203 SKSTLP
+203 PKSTLP
-209 ENKTASVKAT
+209 EGKTATVKAT
-219 VLPKNT
+219 VLPKDT

-236 ESIATVNQDGRVKGL
+236 ERIATVNREGRVKGIQ
-251 RPGTVTITAASAEV
+251 PGTVTITAASTEV
-265 PEVTGSIEVQV
+265 PEVTGSIDVQV
-276 VRLAKSVAFAQ
+276 VRLARSAAFTQ
-287 KEYGVIL
+287 KEYDVIL

-299 LSVTVSPEDTTDK
+299 LAVAVSPEDTTDK
-312 SVTYQSNNPK
+312 SVTYKSNNPK

-355 TAVKVIVP
+355 TVVKVIVP
-363 VTGVHFDTPDARV
+363 VTGVRFDTPDARV

-391 EATNHNMTWTSS
+391 DATNHNMTWTSS

-428 VTGVTEDGGYTCT
+428 ITGVTEDGGYTCS
-441 VNINVGSLRHAAK
+441 VNINVGSLRHAAR
-454 LVKLELRNHQPYLRL
+454 LVKLELRKHQPYLRL

-482 AMKGTDEHDQPITMS
+482 AMKGTDEHDQPIVMS
-497 FRTGDTLYAEYPSDL
+497 FRTGDTLYAEYLSEL
-512 GPDETTYSGGFMLY
+512 APDEYTYSDGFTLY
-526 QPADFSHLENLSVAI
+526 QPADFTHLENLSVAI

-579 TTPRTPTPTQAPT
+579 TTPRTPASTEEPAK
-592 QTVQNQ
+592 

>member
-1 MMKKFLRWSALL
+1 MMKKFLRWNALL

-20 TAFAAAEDEPVVI
+20 TAFALAEEEPVVI

-57 SAKKGYT
+57 SARKGYT
-64 FTISDESI
+64 FTISDETI
-72 AEVLRDGRV
+72 AEALRDGRV
-81 KGLKPGNCT
+81 KGLRQGTCT
-90 LTIGSKANPTA
+90 LTIGSKADPTV
-101 TKVLDVIVV
+101 TKMLDVIVV
-110 KPARSVKAQLDQ
+110 QPAKSIKAQLDQ

-127 GGTAQITAAVTPD
+127 GQTAQITAELRPD
-140 DATLQGVTYESRKP
+140 DATLRGAAYESRRP

-160 ENGVVTGVSRGSAAI
+160 ENGVVTGVSRGSATI
-175 RVKSE
+175 RVRSE

-193 QPAEE
+193 QPAEAIE
-198 IQLEL
+198 LEL
-203 SKSTLP
+203 PKSTLP
-209 ENKTASVKAT
+209 EGKTATVKAT
-219 VLPKNT
+219 VLPKDT

-236 ESIATVNQDGRVKGL
+236 ERIATVNREGRVKGIQ
-251 RPGTVTITAASAEV
+251 PGTVTITAASTEV
-265 PEVTGSIEVQV
+265 PEVTGSIDVQV
-276 VRLAKSVAFAQ
+276 VRLARSAAFAQ
-287 KEYGVIL
+287 KEYDVIL

-299 LSVTVSPEDTTDK
+299 LAVAVSPEDTTDK
-312 SVTYQSNNPK
+312 SVTYKSNNPK

-355 TAVKVIVP
+355 TVVKVIVP
-363 VTGVHFDTPDARV
+363 VTGVRFDTPDARV

-391 EATNHNMTWTSS
+391 DATNHNMTWTSS

-428 VTGVTEDGGYTCT
+428 ITGVTEDGGYTCS
-441 VNINVGSLRHAAK
+441 VNINVGSLRHAAR
-454 LVKLELRNHQPYLRL
+454 LVKLELRKHQPYLRL

-482 AMKGTDEHDQPITMS
+482 AMKGTDEHDQPIVMS
-497 FRTGDTLYAEYPSDL
+497 FRTGDTLYAEYLSEL
-512 GPDETTYSGGFMLY
+512 APDEYTYSDGFTLY
-526 QPADFSHLENLSVAI
+526 QPADFTHLENLSVAI

-579 TTPRTPTPTQAPT
+579 TTPRTPASTEEPAK
-592 QTVQNQ
+592 